1 MMNLQFY
8 SEKLHSSEMFK
19 KFMKDNPNSYLC
31 SIFFTIDK
39 EKDDNQIHFDFFIPE
54 SKKMISFQLNGE
66 IKNIPME
73 IYDEKMPERIP
84 LNFDIDFWEIERMVA
99 AKMEVENIKNKMQK
113 IILSLQRTNEE
124 NFLVGTVFISML
136 GMIKIKINA
145 AKKEIIEFEKKSMFD
160 ILKVTRGKG

>member
-8 SEKLHSSEMFK
+8 EEKLHSSEEFK
-19 KFMKDNPNSYLC
+19 KFTEENPEAHLC

-39 EKDDNQIHFDFFIPE
+39 EGNDNQIHLDYFVPE
-54 SKKMISFQLNGE
+54 GKKMISFQLNGE
-66 IKNIPME
+66 IKKIPLDV
-73 IYDEKMPERIP
+73 YDEKVPERIP

-99 AKMEVENIKNKMQK
+99 TKMEVENIKNKMQK
-113 IILSLQRTNEE
+113 IILSLQRINGE

-145 AKKEIIEFEKKSMFD
+145 AKKEIVDFEKKSMFD
-160 ILKVTRGKG
+160 ILKVVKK

>member
-19 KFMKDNPNSYLC
+19 KFKEENKESYLC

-54 SKKMISFQLNGE
+54 SKKMTSFQLNGE
-66 IKNIPME
+66 IKQVPME
-73 IYDEKMPERIP
+73 IYDEKIPERIP
-84 LNFDIDFWEIERMVA
+84 LNFDIDFWEIERMIA
-99 AKMEVENIKNKMQK
+99 TRMEVDNIKSKMQK
-113 IILSLQRTNEE
+113 IILSLQRVNEE

-136 GMIKIKINA
+136 GMIKVKINA
-145 AKKEIIEFEKKSMFD
+145 AKKNIVEFEKKSMFD
-160 ILKVTRGKG
+160 IMKVVKSGK

>member
-8 SEKLHSSEMFK
+8 SEKLHSSETFK
-19 KFMKDNPNSYLC
+19 KFRDENKEAYLC

-39 EKDDNQIHFDFFIPE
+39 EGNDNQIHLDYFVPE
-54 SKKMISFQLNGE
+54 GKKMISFQLNGE
-66 IKNIPME
+66 IKKIPLDV
-73 IYDEKMPERIP
+73 YDEKVPERIP

-99 AKMEVENIKNKMQK
+99 TKMEVENIKNKMQK
-113 IILSLQRTNEE
+113 IILSLQRINGE

-145 AKKEIIEFEKKSMFD
+145 AKKEIVDFEKKSMFD
-160 ILKVTRGKG
+160 ILKVVKK